1 MSRRPEAVP
10 RSILLNMRKI
20 TSMNKVQ
27 ISAVVL
33 GALFAALAG
42 CGNTRPPVR
51 LNGYSYT
58 VGARAAEVSLT
69 MLGRPYRYGGNG
81 PAGFDCSGL
90 VQYSYASAG
99 MKKVPHSTKELRRHT
114 RSVPKR
120 SMREGDILF
129 FKQRG
134 KSYSHVGIYVG
145 DSRFVHAPSTGKT
158 VRTDSVEDAYWRR
171 HFLDARRF
179 L

>member
-1 MSRRPEAVP
+1 MLKIP
-10 RSILLNMRKI
+10 RMHKFPL
-20 TSMNKVQ
+20 
-27 ISAVVL
+27 SAAVL
-33 GALFAALAG
+33 GVLIAALAG

-51 LNGYSYT
+51 LDGYSPS
-58 VGARAAEVSLT
+58 VGAKAAEVSLG
-69 MLGRPYRYGGNG
+69 MLGKPYRYGGSS

-158 VRTDSVEDAYWRR
+158 VRTDSVEDAYWKK